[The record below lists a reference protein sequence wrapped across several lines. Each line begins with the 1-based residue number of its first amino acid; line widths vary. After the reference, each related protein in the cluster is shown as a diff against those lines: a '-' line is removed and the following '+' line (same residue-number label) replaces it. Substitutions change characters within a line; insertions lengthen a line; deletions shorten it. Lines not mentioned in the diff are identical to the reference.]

1 MKEKL
6 KLYTEEFLAKL
17 TNEFK
22 GKFFKVYNNDAF
34 DVYYHAADQN
44 KVPDPRIRREPAP
57 RKLTLK
63 IKEFV
68 FEQDELLV
76 RTITPYDTEYLFPF
90 AFIADQEIFDT
101 EAELD
106 LYDECKD

>member
-1 MKEKL
+1 MSVIKENIKI
-6 KLYTEEFLAKL
+6 E
-17 TNEFK
+17 NEFK
-22 GKFFKVYNNDAF
+22 GKFFKVYDNDAIN
-34 DVYYHAADQN
+34 VYYHAADQN
-44 KVPDPRIRREPAP
+44 KVPDLRIRRELAP

-68 FEQDELLV
+68 FEQEELLV
-76 RTITPYDTEYLFPF
+76 RTITPYETEYLFPF
-90 AFIADQEIFDT
+90 AFIADQAIFET